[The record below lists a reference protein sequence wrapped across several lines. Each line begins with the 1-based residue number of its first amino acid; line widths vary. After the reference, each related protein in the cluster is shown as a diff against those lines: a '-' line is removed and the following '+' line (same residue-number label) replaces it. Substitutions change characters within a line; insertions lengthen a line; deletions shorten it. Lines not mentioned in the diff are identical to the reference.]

1 MHRQIKGIIKSA
13 TLGKTRAGKYF
24 ASILTETKDVMPAK
38 NAIDPETAV
47 GIDLGIKT
55 FAVLSDGTEIENQKY
70 LKQSLGRLKIM
81 QRRVSRKVKGSRNRK
96 KSVKRLASLHEKI
109 TNQRKDF
116 LHKVTDVIT
125 RHYDTVCIEDLTVSN
140 MIKNHKLSQTISDA
154 GWGIFGVL
162 LKYKAAWRG
171 INILE
176 IGKFEPSSKL
186 HNGCGYIHKDRQ
198 WTCPGCGKVVNRDVN
213 AAINIKNFALIKHSG
228 MGSTGEPAEL
238 PAKAGALNKEKFVRE
253 GYA

>member
-1 MHRQIKGIIKSA
+1 MVLKANKYCLYPSDRQKELLDKHFGCVRLVFNLALQTKIWSYSA
-13 TLGKTRAGKYF
+13 NKTNLSRYD
-24 ASILTETKDVMPAK
+24 LQVQLKD
-38 NAIDPETAV
+38 
-47 GIDLGIKT
+47 
-55 FAVLSDGTEIENQKY
+55 
-70 LKQSLGRLKIM
+70 LKEDYSWLREFNSQSL
-81 QRRVSRKVKGSRNRK
+81 Q
-96 KSVKRLASLHEKI
+96 AALHEKI

-140 MIKNHKLSQTISDA
+140 MIKNRILSQTISDA

-186 HNGCGYIHKDRQ
+186 HNGCGYIHKDLTLKDRQ

-213 AAINIKNFALIKHSG
+213 AAITCFPQPMIKSSESL
-228 MGSTGEPAEL
+228 
-238 PAKAGALNKEKFVRE
+238 AG
-253 GYA
+253 